1 MLTAPSSQR
10 SGIRIG
16 PIVASVVVAAIGL
29 AVWAGAYFDNP
40 LQGPFQAFLNH
51 AWLPAVLV
59 TALLVAVAVGT
70 VVVFRSDSSPPE
82 DRVEPLIPRAV
93 LPPSRRSQPLVSF
106 HGLEPG
112 AGSSTLCFNLGTLL
126 AAEGIVGEGAE
137 GRRPRPLC
145 LLEAGRLSARLELD
159 PQPFTDYL
167 SHNPVSIGEEILG
180 LAKRHPTGLELLSIS
195 EGAINGQRLRLLL
208 PILRKHY
215 DVILLD
221 CPSGDRWLT
230 EVAVDL
236 SELVLVVGLSS
247 RRSAAAAAA
256 WADEAWRRGFEGR
269 SAVIVNRVGP
279 DDQVPEGLVGGFL
292 HRTEL
297 PEDPSVSAADAHA
310 LPWSLAFN
318 SLAGRHLRE
327 AAWEA
332 LGQFLR
338 REPVNAA

>member
-1 MLTAPSSQR
+1 
-10 SGIRIG
+10 
-16 PIVASVVVAAIGL
+16 
-29 AVWAGAYFDNP
+29 
-40 LQGPFQAFLNH
+40 
-51 AWLPAVLV
+51 
-59 TALLVAVAVGT
+59 
-70 VVVFRSDSSPPE
+70 
-82 DRVEPLIPRAV
+82 
-93 LPPSRRSQPLVSF
+93 
-106 HGLEPG
+106 
-112 AGSSTLCFNLGTLL
+112 
-126 AAEGIVGEGAE
+126 
-137 GRRPRPLC
+137 
-145 LLEAGRLSARLELD
+145 
-159 PQPFTDYL
+159 
-167 SHNPVSIGEEILG
+167 
-180 LAKRHPTGLELLSIS
+180 LELLSIS

-247 RRSAAAAAA
+247 RRSAAAAVA

-292 HRTEL
+292 HRTQL

-327 AAWEA
+327 AASDA
-332 LGQFLR
+332 LGQFLG

>member
-1 MLTAPSSQR
+1 MLTARSSPP
-10 SGIRIG
+10 SGIRVG

-29 AVWAGAYFDNP
+29 LVWAGADFSNP
-40 LQGPFQAFLNH
+40 LQGPLQALLTL
-51 AWLPAVLV
+51 AWLPAALV

-70 VVVFRSDSSPPE
+70 VAVMRSDSSPPE
-82 DRVEPLIPRAV
+82 DRVEPLIPRPV
-93 LPPSRRSQPLVSF
+93 LPASRRSQPLVSL

-112 AGSSTLCFNLGTLL
+112 VGSSTLCFNLGTLL
-126 AAEGIVGEGAE
+126 AAEGIVGDGSG
-137 GRRPRPLC
+137 GRRPRPMC

-159 PQPFTDYL
+159 PQPLTDYL
-167 SHNPVSIGEEILG
+167 SRNPVSIGEDILG

-195 EGAINGQRLRLLL
+195 EGAVNGQRLRLLL
-208 PILRKHY
+208 PVLRKHY

-247 RRSAAAAAA
+247 RRSAAAAGA

-269 SAVIVNRVGP
+269 SAVMVNRVGP
-279 DDQVPEGLVGGFL
+279 DDQVPEGLGGGFL
-292 HRTEL
+292 HHTQL

-310 LPWSLAFN
+310 LPWSLALN
-318 SLAGRHLRE
+318 SLAARHLRE
-327 AAWEA
+327 IAWDA
-332 LGQFLR
+332 LPEFLR
-338 REPVNAA
+338 REPASAA

>member
-1 MLTAPSSQR
+1 M
-10 SGIRIG
+10 
-16 PIVASVVVAAIGL
+16 
-29 AVWAGAYFDNP
+29 
-40 LQGPFQAFLNH
+40 
-51 AWLPAVLV
+51 
-59 TALLVAVAVGT
+59 
-70 VVVFRSDSSPPE
+70 
-82 DRVEPLIPRAV
+82 
-93 LPPSRRSQPLVSF
+93 
-106 HGLEPG
+106 
-112 AGSSTLCFNLGTLL
+112 
-126 AAEGIVGEGAE
+126 VGEGAE

-180 LAKRHPTGLELLSIS
+180 LAKRHPTGLELLSVA

-236 SELVLVVGLSS
+236 SELVLVVGLST
-247 RRSAAAAAA
+247 RRSAAAAGA

-292 HRTEL
+292 HRTQL

-327 AAWEA
+327 AASDA
-332 LGQFLR
+332 LGQFLG

>member
-40 LQGPFQAFLNH
+40 LEGPLQAFLNV
-51 AWLPAVLV
+51 AWQPAVLV
-59 TALLVAVAVGT
+59 TALLVAIAVGT
-70 VVVFRSDSSPPE
+70 VAVLRSDSSPPE
-82 DRVEPLIPRAV
+82 DRVEPLIPRPM
-93 LPPSRRSQPLVSF
+93 LPASRRSRPLLSF

-112 AGSSTLCFNLGTLL
+112 AGSSTLCFNVGTLL
-126 AAEGIVGEGAE
+126 AAEGIVVDGSRV
-137 GRRPRPLC
+137 RRPRPVC

-159 PQPFTDYL
+159 PQPLTDYL
-167 SHNPVSIGEEILG
+167 SRNPVSIGEEILG

-195 EGAINGQRLRLLL
+195 EGAVNGQRLRLLL
-208 PILRKHY
+208 PVLRKHY

-236 SELVLVVGLSS
+236 SALVLVVGLST

-256 WADEAWRRGFEGR
+256 WADEAWPRGFEGP
-269 SAVIVNRVGP
+269 SAVSHNRVGP
-279 DDQVPEGLVGGFL
+279 EHQFPEGLAARSL
-292 HRTEL
+292 TPPQL
-297 PEDPSVSAADAHA
+297 PHA
-310 LPWSLAFN
+310 P
-318 SLAGRHLRE
+318 
-327 AAWEA
+327 
-332 LGQFLR
+332 
-338 REPVNAA
+338 